1 MTRALSSE
9 NEKSRPIPSMLPPMP
24 SLEHLLE
31 KTSRTF
37 ALSIPVLPEPTRRE
51 VMIAYLLFRIADTFE
66 DASHWEP
73 ARRMEALGE
82 FRALLNDSSSSR
94 PKAERLSA
102 QWVAAGITSHAG
114 YRELMADIPFVLESF
129 FELSPDAVAPVRAH
143 VERSAEGMSGYVG
156 RTKNGSLVLDDLA
169 DLKTYCYFVAG
180 IVGEM
185 LTELFLIGRPKL
197 EAIAAFLRERAASF
211 GEALQL
217 VNILK
222 DSAGDAAE
230 GRTYLPPAVSRSEVF
245 TLARKDLETAG
256 AYIGALQSAEAP
268 RGLIEFTAL
277 PVLLARASLDRIER
291 HGPGSKVGRPEVFLL
306 TQRLKRSLDRGEPA
320 V

>member
-1 MTRALSSE
+1 
-9 NEKSRPIPSMLPPMP
+9 MLPPMP

-37 ALSIPVLPEPTRRE
+37 ALSIPVLPDPTRRE

-73 ARRMEALGE
+73 ARRIEALGE
-82 FRALLNDSSSSR
+82 FRALLDGYSR
-94 PKAERLSA
+94 PRAERLA
-102 QWVAAGITSHAG
+102 AEWVAAGITSHAG
-114 YRELMADIPFVLESF
+114 YRELMTDIPFVLDSF
-129 FELSPDAVAPVRAH
+129 FELSPDAVGPVRAH
-143 VERSAEGMSGYVG
+143 VERSAEGMAGYVG
-156 RTKNGSLVLDDLA
+156 RTKDGSLVLNDLA

-245 TLARKDLETAG
+245 SMARRDLETAG

-268 RGLIEFTAL
+268 RGLVEFTAL
-277 PVLLARASLDRIER
+277 PVLLARASLDRIEK
-291 HGPGSKVGRPEVFLL
+291 HGPGSKVSRPDVYLL
-306 TQRLKRSLDRGEPA
+306 TRRLKRSLDRGEPA

>member
-1 MTRALSSE
+1 
-9 NEKSRPIPSMLPPMP
+9 MP

-37 ALSIPVLPEPTRRE
+37 ALSIPVLPAPTRNE

-73 ARRMEALGE
+73 PRRIEALGE
-82 FRALLNDSSSSR
+82 FRALLNDYSR

-102 QWVAAGITSHAG
+102 EWIAAGITSHPG
-114 YRELMADIPFVLESF
+114 YRELMANVPFVLESF

-143 VERSAEGMSGYVG
+143 VERSAEGMAGYVG
-156 RTKNGSLVLDDLA
+156 RTENGSLVLNDLA

-185 LTELFLIGRPKL
+185 LTELFLLGRPKL
-197 EAIAAFLRERAASF
+197 EATAAFLRERAASF

-245 TLARKDLETAG
+245 SLARQDLETAG
-256 AYIGALQSAEAP
+256 AYIGALQSAGAP
-268 RGLIEFTAL
+268 RGLVEFTAL
-277 PVLLARASLDRIER
+277 PVLLARASLERIER
-291 HGPGSKVGRPEVFLL
+291 HGPGSKVSRPEVFLL